1 LRGAAEFQGPEP
13 RDAFAWAAGGRA
25 GGGRAGG
32 QGQSRPAFAA
42 PFGGDASSSTWT
54 PPLSPEVHAP
64 VLCSHAVMF
73 YEQAACF
80 IRSVQTVGSQCPI
93 GLAAFCLLVSGSYL
107 AVSWSSRDLVQQV
120 SLTGPGAAAY
130 QRAMPRRPRPRR
142 RPPSTT
148 WAWTTSTTRAQ
159 STRRMWS
166 GCGAPRPRVRPV
178 LCSHAGG
185 SLPCHPMHSA
195 AHLPRQCSS
204 ATGCAPWFGCLEACC
219 AAPG

>member
-1 LRGAAEFQGPEP
+1 VRQLGAPLRGAAEFQGPEP

-166 GCGAPRPRVRPV
+166 GCGAPLATAARPPRALQPRRRQPV
-178 LCSHAGG
+178 H
-185 SLPCHPMHSA
+185 HPMHSA
-195 AHLPRQCSS
+195 APLPRQCSS
-204 ATGCAPWFGCLEACC
+204 ATDCAL
-219 AAPG
+219 